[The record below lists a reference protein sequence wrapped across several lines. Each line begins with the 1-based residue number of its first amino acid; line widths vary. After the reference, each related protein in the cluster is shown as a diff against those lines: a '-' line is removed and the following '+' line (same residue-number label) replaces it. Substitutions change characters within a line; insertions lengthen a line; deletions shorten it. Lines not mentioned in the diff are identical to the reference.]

1 LFVPPDTSTLPET
14 PQSAD
19 AGRLA
24 LAFVSDEETATAV
37 RKCFTD
43 LTLIAAHVERA
54 NIDTALSVLGRVHSP
69 RILIVDITGLDD
81 PLAKL
86 RTLAEVCDPSTAVIV
101 IGERNDVVLYRS
113 LRDLGITEYFFKP
126 VIPELLE
133 RVCQTAIGGASAT
146 AAPHTGKVVV
156 VFGVRGGVGSS
167 TIAVNTAWYLAEGL
181 KRHVALL
188 DLDLQSGDAALQL
201 DVEPSHALREALEHP
216 ERIDDLLL
224 ARAVTKVT
232 DRLAVLAS
240 LEPIRDPILAD
251 EGAALQLIARLQ
263 SRHRFV
269 FVDVPHWAGTRLAL
283 LLEQASVVLLVG
295 DPSLASAREMARWRE
310 IVRSTGPEHSVWQIL
325 NKAGAPGA
333 LPEADFVRATGEPPD
348 IVVRFD
354 SDIAKSGNLGH
365 PALPKCHSLEHG
377 LAPLFKSLAGE
388 AEQARPSFLARLL
401 KS

>member
-1 LFVPPDTSTLPET
+1 MPPDVNPTPDT
-14 PQSAD
+14 PQSVD

-43 LTLIAAHVERA
+43 LTLIAAHIERA
-54 NIDTALSVLGRVHSP
+54 GIDHAASVLGRVHSP
-69 RILIVDITGLDD
+69 KILIVDISGVDD

-86 RTLAEVCDPSTAVIV
+86 RHLAEVCDPSTAVIV
-101 IGERNDVVLYRS
+101 IGDRNDVVLYRS
-113 LRDLGITEYFFKP
+113 LRELGVAEYFFKP

-133 RVCQTAIGGASAT
+133 RVCQTATGGAAE
-146 AAPHTGKVVV
+146 APAQHTGKVVV

-167 TIAVNTAWYLAEGL
+167 TIAVNTAWHLAEGL

-216 ERIDDLLL
+216 ERVDDLLL

-232 DRLAVLAS
+232 DRLSVLAS
-240 LEPIRDPILAD
+240 LEPIRDPLLAD
-251 EGAALQLIARLQ
+251 EAAALQLIARLKA
-263 SRHRFV
+263 RHRFV
-269 FVDVPHWAGTRLAL
+269 FIDLPNWAGARLAK

-295 DPSLASAREMARWRE
+295 DATLASAREMARWRE
-310 IVRSTGPEHSVWQIL
+310 TVRSTGPEHSVWQIL

-333 LPEADFVRATGEPPD
+333 LPEADFVRATGEPLD
-348 IVVRFD
+348 AVVRFD
-354 SDIAKSGNLGH
+354 SEIVKAANLGH
-365 PALPKCHSLEHG
+365 PALPKCHGLAHG

-388 AEQARPSFLARLL
+388 VEQVRPSLLARLL
-401 KS
+401 HA